1 MYNKK
6 YKKFRQFMILAEI
19 LFPLM
24 CGAVTFFLVRSWLVS
39 VILCCTAS
47 LGSLLAEMQRYIDRR
62 YISDIVADLSD
73 LCDNLI
79 KLKESEVFP
88 GNEENLL
95 SKLQHKMMKLV
106 KILKQ
111 KNEVSKQ
118 EQENIKGLVSDISHQ
133 LKTPIANLKMY
144 VVFLEDTSISEEQRQ
159 EYIGIISLSVNRLIF
174 LSESMI
180 QISRLESGLI
190 HLKPEMQSLNETV
203 LTAIKNVFVKARNK
217 GVEITY
223 NSEEEIEICHDKRW
237 TAEAIFNMLDNAVK
251 YSPTGSV
258 IAVNVRRL
266 GLFSAVDIADMAQPI
281 SEEEHSK
288 IFERF
293 YRGKNSG
300 KTEGIGIG
308 LYLAREI
315 AVKQNGYIN
324 LKCGENGNTF
334 SIYIFNTNKTI

>member
-1 MYNKK
+1 
-6 YKKFRQFMILAEI
+6 
-19 LFPLM
+19 
-24 CGAVTFFLVRSWLVS
+24 
-39 VILCCTAS
+39 
-47 LGSLLAEMQRYIDRR
+47 
-62 YISDIVADLSD
+62 
-73 LCDNLI
+73 
-79 KLKESEVFP
+79 
-88 GNEENLL
+88 
-95 SKLQHKMMKLV
+95 
-106 KILKQ
+106 
-111 KNEVSKQ
+111 
-118 EQENIKGLVSDISHQ
+118 
-133 LKTPIANLKMY
+133 
-144 VVFLEDTSISEEQRQ
+144 
-159 EYIGIISLSVNRLIF
+159 
-174 LSESMI
+174 
-180 QISRLESGLI
+180 
-190 HLKPEMQSLNETV
+190 MQSLNETV

-281 SEEEHSK
+281 SEEEQSK

>member
-1 MYNKK
+1 MK
-6 YKKFRQFMILAEI
+6 YMA
-19 LFPLM
+19 M
-24 CGAVTFFLVRSWLVS
+24 T
-39 VILCCTAS
+39 
-47 LGSLLAEMQRYIDRR
+47 
-62 YISDIVADLSD
+62 
-73 LCDNLI
+73 
-79 KLKESEVFP
+79 
-88 GNEENLL
+88 
-95 SKLQHKMMKLV
+95 KMK
-106 KILKQ
+106 
-111 KNEVSKQ
+111 
-118 EQENIKGLVSDISHQ
+118 
-133 LKTPIANLKMY
+133 
-144 VVFLEDTSISEEQRQ
+144 
-159 EYIGIISLSVNRLIF
+159 
-174 LSESMI
+174 
-180 QISRLESGLI
+180 
-190 HLKPEMQSLNETV
+190 SLNETV
-203 LTAIKNVFVKARNK
+203 LTAIKNVFVKAINK
-217 GVEITY
+217 SVEITY
-223 NSEEEIEICHDKRW
+223 NSEDEIEICHDKRW

-281 SEEEHSK
+281 SEEEQSK